1 MTRGRSNCLV
11 PFSIALLMVAVL
23 LSQGQARTQER
34 EIRVAAASD
43 LQFAMEN
50 LAAHFEKRTGMK
62 VDVTYGSSG
71 NFFSQ
76 IQNGAPFDVFFS
88 ADVDYPRKLEAMG
101 LGAPSSLFIYGV
113 GRLVI
118 WMPADAKEDV
128 AQEGWNAL
136 LSPGVQKIS
145 IADPEH
151 APYGRAA
158 VAALKN
164 AGVYQRVRAKLV
176 YAENISQAAQFVQS
190 GNAQAGILAKSL
202 AASGAMENGKR
213 WDVPAD
219 LYPAIEQG
227 AILLKCAGNN
237 AKAKAFL
244 EFVRGP
250 AGRSALEQF
259 GFGPAASSDT
269 KARHS
274 EP

>member
-1 MTRGRSNCLV
+1 MG
-11 PFSIALLMVAVL
+11 
-23 LSQGQARTQER
+23 
-34 EIRVAAASD
+34 
-43 LQFAMEN
+43 FA
-50 LAAHFEKRTGMK
+50 
-62 VDVTYGSSG
+62 
-71 NFFSQ
+71 
-76 IQNGAPFDVFFS
+76 
-88 ADVDYPRKLEAMG
+88 
-101 LGAPSSLFIYGV
+101 APSSVFVYGV
-113 GRLVI
+113 GRLVL

-202 AASGAMENGKR
+202 AASGAMESGKR

-227 AILLKCAGNN
+227 AILLKCASNN

-259 GFGPAASSDT
+259 GFGPVASSNT
-269 KARHS
+269 KAR
-274 EP
+274 